1 MLNKILITQTLLF
14 CLFNLNAQEQSSMK
28 LKIEAGLLW
37 DSVEGK
43 IYLSGPFLNVEP
55 KLKTSKNTVLGLRI
69 GAALNTQKILTSDP
83 NQFYIN
89 NNVGSNGVISLGPT
103 LDYYFTTNNFLR
115 PYFGIGLG
123 HYFLTTSKKGRAI
136 QNPFD
141 SLGLSVDN
149 QFGFLLRGGVNL
161 QKLVIGRID
170 FSRFIL
176 GLEFNH
182 IPKTDVETSSGQKIG
197 TVNNSYLGLS
207 FGFMVGSKAI

>member
-1 MLNKILITQTLLF
+1 
-14 CLFNLNAQEQSSMK
+14 MK

-43 IYLSGPFLNVEP
+43 IYFSGPLLNVEP

-83 NQFYIN
+83 QLFYIN
-89 NNVGSNGVISLGPT
+89 NSVGYNGAISIGPT
-103 LDYYFTTNNFLR
+103 FDYYFITNSFLH
-115 PYFGIGLG
+115 PYFGIGFG

-141 SLGLSVDN
+141 SLELSVNN
-149 QFGFLLRGGVNL
+149 QLGFLIRGGVNL
-161 QKLVIGRID
+161 HKLVIGRTD

-176 GLEFNH
+176 GLEFNY
-182 IPKTDVETSSGQKIG
+182 IPKTDVEASNGQKIG
-197 TVNNSYLGLS
+197 TVNSSYFGLS
-207 FGFMVGSKAI
+207 FGFMVGSRPI